1 MDKIKINVDNEAL
14 KKMELLISAFE
25 TFIKNVNPKDINS
38 ILKVSP
44 EKLEIVFGFYQD
56 TDFSKKFKDFDD
68 ITYGLI
74 ESSRLYR
81 EEIKKGNDVTGKIIV
96 DDKEVVSKILETI
109 ISASKETL
117 PSFKKDYIELVSD
130 NNLIERLEAIL
141 EKDKFIDLDFLINL
155 EELGKR
161 RGDIPITMLYVSIV
175 GKNLGKLNESKDNF
189 KSIYSKEQI
198 KSLKRKRYIDIYGL
212 NISDDVTLEVIE
224 EILMEARVLGLSF
237 IQNHPEI
244 FKEKKKKQFLVN
256 LKLLKEVIPDLKI
269 VVDKDP
275 EAFFIED
282 LYKNLKLISMYEID
296 LTELLYYKDHALT
309 DLSYLNVLDLMI
321 EHDDDQLSLKKLLDI
336 NNVDLKKQI
345 VLRLLGISN
354 LKLKEDLPLD
364 KDEIDL
370 FLEKRSTVL
379 KNGMN
384 LSNRSILDDFHPTGR
399 YYLINGVKISRPK
412 VLRNIETEDDIT
424 VDILCCNSF
433 FTDEEINLLTK
444 YINGLKSYQFKK
456 RQN

>member
-1 MDKIKINVDNEAL
+1 MDKIKINVDNDSL
-14 KKMELLISAFE
+14 KKMELLISSFE
-25 TFIKNVNPKDINS
+25 TFIKEVNPKDINS

-44 EKLEIVFGFYQD
+44 EKLEVVFGFYQD
-56 TDFSKKFKDFDD
+56 ADFAKGFKVFDD
-68 ITYGLI
+68 IAEGLI

-81 EEIKKGNDVTGKIIV
+81 EELKKGNDVTGKIIV

-141 EKDKFIDLDFLINL
+141 EKDKFIDLDFLTNL

-161 RGDIPITMLYVSIV
+161 RGDLPIAMLSVSVV

-189 KSIYSKEQI
+189 KPIYSKEQI

-244 FKEKKKKQFLVN
+244 FKEKKKQFLVN

-321 EHDDDQLSLKKLLDI
+321 EHDDDQLSLKKLLDT
-336 NNVDLKKQI
+336 NNVDLKKKI

-364 KDEIDL
+364 KEEIDS
-370 FLEKRSTVL
+370 FLEKRCTVL

-412 VLRNIETEDDIT
+412 VLRNIESEDDIT
-424 VDILCCNSF
+424 VDTLCCNSF
-433 FTDEEINLLTK
+433 FTNEEINSLTK
-444 YINGLKSYQFKK
+444 AINELKSYQFKK

>member
-1 MDKIKINVDNEAL
+1 MDKIKINVDNDSL
-14 KKMELLISAFE
+14 KKMELLISSFE
-25 TFIKNVNPKDINS
+25 TFIKEVNPKDINS

-44 EKLEIVFGFYQD
+44 EKLEVVFGFYQD
-56 TDFSKKFKDFDD
+56 ADFAKGFKVFDD
-68 ITYGLI
+68 IAEGLI

-81 EEIKKGNDVTGKIIV
+81 EELKKGNDVTGKIIV

-141 EKDKFIDLDFLINL
+141 EKDKFIDLDFLTNL

-161 RGDIPITMLYVSIV
+161 RGDLPIAMLSVSVV

-189 KSIYSKEQI
+189 KPIYSKEKI

-244 FKEKKKKQFLVN
+244 FKEKKKQFLVN

-321 EHDDDQLSLKKLLDI
+321 EHDDDQLSLKKLLDT
-336 NNVDLKKQI
+336 NNVDLKKKI

-364 KDEIDL
+364 KEEIDS
-370 FLEKRSTVL
+370 FLEKRCTVL

-412 VLRNIETEDDIT
+412 VLRNIESEDDIT
-424 VDILCCNSF
+424 VDTLCCNSF
-433 FTDEEINLLTK
+433 FTNEEINSLTK
-444 YINGLKSYQFKK
+444 AINELKSYQFKK